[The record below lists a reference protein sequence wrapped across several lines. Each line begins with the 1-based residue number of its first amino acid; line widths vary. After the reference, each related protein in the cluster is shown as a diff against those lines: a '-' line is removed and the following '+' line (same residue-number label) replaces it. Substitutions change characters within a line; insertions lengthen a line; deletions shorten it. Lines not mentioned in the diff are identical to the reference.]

1 MQRRRYQPCRRMELE
16 PLTIATIAMLCYHGR
31 QHLARRLT
39 HDGARLARLT
49 RTLALA
55 GGLIL
60 ILLGALLWQSDS
72 DITPAPTS
80 NPIGLP
86 R

>member
-1 MQRRRYQPCRRMELE
+1 MT
-16 PLTIATIAMLCYHGR
+16 LTMGQVFLSEFFGTF
-31 QHLARRLT
+31 
-39 HDGARLARLT
+39 
-49 RTLALA
+49 
-55 GGLIL
+55 IL